1 MGKARGV
8 LVTLAIMVCAG
19 CAMAQT
25 PDATN
30 LRGEYRAG
38 QVFLQWD
45 EPEGLEGARFRV
57 LGADEPITEANAA
70 AADVLGDYMLPG
82 SSTDWWLNPLTYG
95 KPLDAYPE
103 DRRPEIVVDGWII
116 EEGGE
121 RLEPGNGLFV
131 HTVTDGTAGDRYYAV
146 VSWPEGAVGEI
157 GPIVEGAN
165 SLTEPIA
172 GEVAPIEPI
181 WQGDPVEKPAPGA
194 GAEMP
199 LDLSLHAKTGRG
211 GMEWLVFG
219 PGELGWRESLPF
231 KFGASVTEGGAVR
244 VAPTDQH
251 WIDRM
256 FPEGNDSCQ
265 RLTPSVHT
273 FWSGY
278 NDRIY
283 DPELMD
289 EGTCVMFGERR
300 VLWIVDWVQGYF
312 GTDPTRTYA
321 AGGSM
326 GGCASF
332 NIGFRN
338 PDVFAAIAPLV
349 GITTYAAGE
358 GGDSERRI
366 DDVMGS
372 MEQPT
377 EYGMTVRE
385 WLDSARFA
393 REHEGEALPFVIM
406 ANGRNDSSIPWWMN
420 PPFYEA
426 MQDARQGLIA
436 AWNEGDHGGTR
447 GLLPDDIRERM
458 GFEWMHR
465 FALDESY
472 PALTN
477 CTGNDDPGDGGADV
491 GDAEGYINRGLEWQD
506 VVDERDT
513 WAATIT
519 WYLEDTALPLRVDV
533 TPRRAQNF
541 VLEPGEKVD
550 ADVQCFVCNGSVGSR
565 VLTADEHGLVTF
577 AGVKIMG
584 KVGSRLTLKRHGENA
599 PQGGLAPGFGG

>member
-1 MGKARGV
+1 MNRLTDV
-8 LVTLAIMVCAG
+8 PIVISIMICAG

-30 LRGEYRAG
+30 LRGQYRAG

-57 LGADEPITEANAA
+57 LGSDKPITDANVAEAE
-70 AADVLGDYMLPG
+70 VLGDYMLPG

-95 KPLDAYPE
+95 KPLDRLPE
-103 DRRPEIVVDGWII
+103 DQREIVVDGWII

-131 HTVTDGTAGDRYYAV
+131 HTVTDETAGDRYYAV
-146 VSWPEGAVGEI
+146 VSWPESAVVEI
-157 GPIVEGAN
+157 GSIVPGVN

-181 WQGDPVEKPAPGA
+181 WQGDPADKPERGA
-194 GAEMP
+194 GAQMP
-199 LDLSLHAKTGRG
+199 TDLALHAKTGRG

-219 PGELGWRESLPF
+219 PNELGWRESLAF
-231 KFGASVTEGGAVR
+231 KFGAHVADGGAVR

-265 RLTPSVHT
+265 RLTPAVHT

-278 NDRIY
+278 NNNIY
-283 DPELMD
+283 DPDLMD
-289 EGTCVMFGERR
+289 EGTVEMFGERR
-300 VLWIVDWVQGYF
+300 VLWIVDWVQDYF
-312 GTDPTRTYA
+312 GTDPMRTYA
-321 AGGSM
+321 SGGSM

-338 PDVFAAIAPLV
+338 PDVFAAIAPHV

-372 MEQPT
+372 LDAPT
-377 EYGMTVRE
+377 EYDMTVRE

-393 REHEGEALPFVIM
+393 REHEDKALPFVIM
-406 ANGRNDSSIPWWMN
+406 ANGRNDGSIPWWMN

-426 MQDARQGLIA
+426 MQESRQGLIA
-436 AWNEGDHGGTR
+436 AWNEGEHGSTR
-447 GLLPDDIRERM
+447 TLLPDDIRERM
-458 GFEWMHR
+458 SFDWMHR
-465 FALDESY
+465 FALDRSY
-472 PALTN
+472 PAFTN
-477 CTGNDDPGDGGADV
+477 CTANDDPGDGRAED
-491 GDAEGYINRGLEWQD
+491 GDGEGYINRGLDWE
-506 VVDERDT
+506 VVKDEKDEYVVEV
-513 WAATIT
+513 T
-519 WYLEDTALPLRVDV
+519 WYLADTALPLRVDV

-550 ADVQCFVCNGSVGSR
+550 ADVYCFVCKGSVGSR

-577 AGVKIMG
+577 AGVKLLG
-584 KVGSRLTLKRHGENA
+584 QVGSRLTLKRLGANVPLE
-599 PQGGLAPGFGG
+599 GLGPGFGG